1 MSSFLLAF
9 RCLIFP
15 QEVGSGSIHG
25 SVPPGG
31 GRSDCGLLCLGK
43 RKCLS
48 VNGSDEF
55 LVGSG
60 STDYLQVAGC
70 RGWWSDCLRRWC
82 LYGEE
87 LRMNTD
93 LDVFQRMWC
102 VNEAVCSFR

>member
-43 RKCLS
+43 CKCLS

-55 LVGSG
+55 LVVLAQLA
-60 STDYLQVAGC
+60 TCRLQGAGA
-70 RGWWSDCLRRWC
+70 G
-82 LYGEE
+82 G
-87 LRMNTD
+87 
-93 LDVFQRMWC
+93 VI
-102 VNEAVCSFR
+102 V